1 MIGIPDEEMGESVL
15 AVVQTVP
22 GVTGDD
28 ALAGE
33 LLDHV
38 RGRLARF
45 KVPRNVVFSDDL
57 PRTPTGKLVKGT
69 LRERYSAQV
78 PARALPA

>member
-1 MIGIPDEEMGESVL
+1 VIGIPDEEMGESVL

-22 GVTGDD
+22 GVIGDD
-28 ALAGE
+28 ALADE

-69 LRERYSAQV
+69 LRDRYAAGV
-78 PARALPA
+78 HA